1 MRCPSCSNDDTRVL
15 ESRPTD
21 EGAAIRRRREC
32 PACGRRFTTFERV
45 EDIPLLVVKKDG
57 TRQAFDHGKLLR
69 GIMKACEKRP
79 IPFSTLESMADEIER
94 ELLALPN
101 PEVPSSAV
109 GEKVMEKL
117 QGVDAVA
124 YVRFAS
130 VYRQFADIHMLR
142 QEIERLLAREPKP
155 Q

>member
-101 PEVPSSAV
+101 PEVPSSAI
-109 GEKVMEKL
+109 GEKVMEKM

-142 QEIERLLAREPKP
+142 QEIERLLAREPK
-155 Q
+155 QQ

>member
-142 QEIERLLAREPKP
+142 QEIERLLAREPK